1 MSDSVGNLRSP
12 LKRARGL
19 GSAKFGTEHWWS
31 MRVTSAALVLLSIW
45 FVGGVIGHLGADH
58 AAFVAW
64 LKSPMCAT
72 MMALTAAVTFHH
84 AEHGLQVVIEDY
96 VHCEAMKVAALL
108 ANKLI
113 CYGLAAACVI
123 SVVKVSLGA

>member
-1 MSDSVGNLRSP
+1 MSKSVENLRSP
-12 LKRARGL
+12 LSRARGL
-19 GSAKFGTEHWWS
+19 GSAKHGVEHWWA
-31 MRVTSAALVLLSIW
+31 MRITSVALVLLSVW

-58 AAFVAW
+58 AAMVAW

-84 AEHGLQVVIEDY
+84 ADGGLQVVIEDY
-96 VHCEAMKVAALL
+96 IHCEAMKVTALI
-108 ANKLI
+108 ASKLV

-123 SVVKVSLGA
+123 SVIKVSLGA

>member
-1 MSDSVGNLRSP
+1 MSNSAGNLRSP
-12 LKRARGL
+12 LKSARGL
-19 GSAKFGTEHWWS
+19 GSAKFGVEHWWS
-31 MRVTSAALVLLSIW
+31 MRITSVALILLSIW

-84 AEHGLQVVIEDY
+84 ADAGLQVVIEDY
-96 VHCEAMKVAALL
+96 IHCEALKIAALL
-108 ANKLI
+108 AVKLV
-113 CYGLAAACVI
+113 CYGLGAACVI
-123 SVVKVSLGA
+123 SVIKVSLGA